1 MQQQRIWHLYRVIS
15 ENISEWKCMAF
26 AKFSLAM
33 AQENT
38 DGWLTKAAQMS
49 ASLGLHSPVLQCC
62 MRMLEEFRSYLPL
75 LTKLG
80 SLQPQSPYFHAI
92 LRALGLGSLYN
103 TELLTLGQ
111 LLNCPL
117 LEFADQMNQVR
128 PTRGREVVQAQD
140 LFTKL

>member
-1 MQQQRIWHLYRVIS
+1 M
-15 ENISEWKCMAF
+15 
-26 AKFSLAM
+26 
-33 AQENT
+33 
-38 DGWLTKAAQMS
+38 GWTPPYTGCCSDLLSPLS
-49 ASLGLHSPVLQCC
+49 A
-62 MRMLEEFRSYLPL
+62 
-75 LTKLG
+75 
-80 SLQPQSPYFHAI
+80 
-92 LRALGLGSLYN
+92 ALGLGSLYN